1 MRKPRSDFW
10 LLTILGWFITKVWS
24 GLVHSKESHEIEQIF
39 QTKTF
44 ARIFKIV
51 CISFAKQIR
60 DYLFHI
66 TFTSTHVAEAG
77 KQQGKEEI
85 EDDQVADLV
94 ISVETINT
102 INNGIIISTNT
113 TGIMTNTRTVAIHR
127 HRYHCQD
134 CHDHHSLILLTLE
147 RISVR
152 LSQGRV
158 QDRSLEATSLVSTT
172 YPSPSLRWTSVAKCF
187 LTCDGIR
194 TL

>member
-1 MRKPRSDFW
+1 M
-10 LLTILGWFITKVWS
+10 WS

-94 ISVETINT
+94 ISVETTNT
-102 INNGIIISTNT
+102 IIMVILSTNT
-113 TGIMTNTRTVAIHR
+113 TWIMTNTRTVAM
-127 HRYHCQD
+127 
-134 CHDHHSLILLTLE
+134 
-147 RISVR
+147 
-152 LSQGRV
+152 
-158 QDRSLEATSLVSTT
+158 
-172 YPSPSLRWTSVAKCF
+172 K
-187 LTCDGIR
+187 
-194 TL
+194 